1 MTDGAPELR
10 VGDADRRVVDDRLMA
25 AVGEGQLTL
34 REYDERAGQLWQA
47 RTRSELDVL
56 TADLPTPVTSV
67 RRDSAGDVRA
77 RHVVAVMSEDRF
89 DEPLLPGQ
97 EVRSYAVMG
106 KSVID
111 LRRDDLA
118 EHVRVT
124 AWSVMGEIEVLVPPD
139 ATVHL
144 SGVTVMGER
153 KVTVAGGSGPV
164 IDVFGVA
171 VMGAVKVHA
180 GDGRMLA
187 ARGSTTRTGRS
198 GSAQPARREAAIEPA
213 AQRPGPLRRLAR
225 RVGGLTVPL
234 VLVGGLVLAGPDG
247 VSIFGSRE
255 VQAQAGES
263 ISVSVLFGSVKVVV
277 PDGVRVE
284 TSGVTIFGS
293 VSCQDACTPTP
304 AGGGQVVRVRSVG
317 GFGSVSIK
325 TAAEASVGDP
335 DN

>member
-67 RRDSAGDVRA
+67 RRDSAGDVRP

-97 EVRSYAVMG
+97 DVRSYAVMG

-124 AWSVMGEIEVLVPPD
+124 AYTVMGEIEVLVPPD

-153 KVTVAGGSGPV
+153 KVTVTGGSGPV
-164 IDVFGVA
+164 IEVFGVA

-187 ARGSTTRTGRS
+187 ARGSTTRS
-198 GSAQPARREAAIEPA
+198 GSAVSMPPARRETALGLPDR
-213 AQRPGPLRRLAR
+213 RPSLVR
-225 RVGGLTVPL
+225 RVGSKVAGLAIPL
-234 VLVGGLVLAGPDG
+234 AILTGVYVAGPDG
-247 VSIFGSRE
+247 ASIFGDRD
-255 VQAQAGES
+255 VQAKPGES
-263 ISVSVLFGSVKVVV
+263 VEVSVLFGSLQVVV
-277 PDGVRVE
+277 PDDVRVE
-284 TSGVTIFGS
+284 TSGLTLFGS
-293 VSCQDACTPTP
+293 VDCKDACQVESDT
-304 AGGGQVVRVRSVG
+304 ADVVRVRSIG
-317 GFGSVSIK
+317 GFGSVEIK
-325 TAAEASVGDP
+325 TRSEA
-335 DN
+335 NRN